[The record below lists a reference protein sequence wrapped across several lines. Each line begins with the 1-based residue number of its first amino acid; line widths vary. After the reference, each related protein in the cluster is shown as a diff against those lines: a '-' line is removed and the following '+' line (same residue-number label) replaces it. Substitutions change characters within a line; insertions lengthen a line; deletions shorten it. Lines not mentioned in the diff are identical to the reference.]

1 MGSSGIVGVTFKGV
15 EFKPD
20 RAGFIKVL
28 KSKETAEVVGL
39 EAQLIAHVANMLAAS
54 EPQGYHGWQTPMYG
68 SRTKIQR
75 TAAHGYAYTA
85 NAAAM
90 YDTAANDTLHRAI

>member
-1 MGSSGIVGVTFKGV
+1 MGSGGIVGVTFKGV
-15 EFKPD
+15 EFKPN

-28 KSKETAEVVGL
+28 KSKDVALIVEL

-54 EPQGYHGWQTPMYG
+54 EPQDYRGYQTPMYD
-68 SRTKIQR
+68 SRVKIQR
-75 TAAHGYAYTA
+75 ISAHGYAYTA

-90 YDTAANDTLHRAI
+90 YDNAANDTLHRAI